1 MSEAQTWLSCACIPD
16 PDTREQPSHPALL
29 QRFPAFSSQCPFSWW
44 PRKHFSFKFH
54 SWRFYYVH
62 PIPRQCLSFHH
73 SLSFSC
79 HPGSCSTVMNFFSFS
94 HLLIRWDFA
103 SFSAHFAHLEC
114 ISYLKP
120 HSTRKDIVK
129 YPPLPHWSLSFML
142 PSLNFLWTLDLEGFF
157 FSPLNPN
164 KRHWSPTLSHALT
177 KKRIQ
182 RATRTSFPE
191 NRLNSK
197 CKARKSSYRNLTPRV
212 WSNVGWCDL
221 VANFIP
227 SSESFSNF

>member
-157 FSPLNPN
+157 FLHSIPIKGTEALPYLMHWPKRGFRELLEHLFQKTGWILNV
-164 KRHWSPTLSHALT
+164 KQG
-177 KKRIQ
+177 KVRIE
-182 RATRTSFPE
+182 T
-191 NRLNSK
+191 
-197 CKARKSSYRNLTPRV
+197 
-212 WSNVGWCDL
+212 
-221 VANFIP
+221 
-227 SSESFSNF
+227 